1 MRNYLLSTNGEDR
14 STKEQIIISLV
25 KEAENDPVSQN
36 AILQLIPPPII
47 TNDLN
52 KGKGI
57 IFGYYTDS
65 SSQPTSHG
73 DRGPKLMSAAISAGC
88 SSNVQSQEHELLMC
102 EVWRGNDQENTREMH
117 KIKPRIKLLLL
128 VKDLRALKTRT
139 SCLSKG
145 KQKMKRWMLP
155 SLQS

>member
-1 MRNYLLSTNGEDR
+1 MRNYLHSTNGEDR
-14 STKEQIIISLV
+14 STKEQIIISSV
-25 KEAENDPVSQN
+25 KEAEKYPVSQN

-88 SSNVQSQEHELLMC
+88 SSNVQSQEHGRPQSVTSLTPY
-102 EVWRGNDQENTREMH
+102 N
-117 KIKPRIKLLLL
+117 IKSSRF
-128 VKDLRALKTRT
+128 
-139 SCLSKG
+139 LSPTY
-145 KQKMKRWMLP
+145 L
-155 SLQS
+155 